1 MILGTDMMKNQPLHL
16 AYHFYMGGKKKSFQD
31 SITLSLGLHFF
42 VCGPHFQ
49 DFVHILFPL
58 RPKLRKHIWVPS
70 FQKSFLKYQLVI
82 CFHLKEFKREKLK
95 KTCKSTLVTCYSKYY
110 LCLFTSLRNIWYG
123 MHMYTKITQNPL
135 VAVSPHKEGKE
146 ELKQSSTILFSSWTF

>member
-16 AYHFYMGGKKKSFQD
+16 AYHFYMGEKKVFSRQYHSFTW
-31 SITLSLGLHFF
+31 ITFL
-42 VCGPHFQ
+42 CGPHFQ

-58 RPKLRKHIWVPS
+58 RPKLRKHIWAPS

-146 ELKQSSTILFSSWTF
+146 ELKQSSTIFFSSWTF